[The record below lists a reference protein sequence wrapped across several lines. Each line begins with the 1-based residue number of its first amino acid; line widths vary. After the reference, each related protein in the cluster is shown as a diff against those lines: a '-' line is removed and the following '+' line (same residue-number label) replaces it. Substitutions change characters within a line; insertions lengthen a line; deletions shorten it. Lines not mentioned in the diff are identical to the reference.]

1 MRVCL
6 QFSESLFRQG
16 VRPSAHVHIAERPR
30 TSSPEIGAMLR
41 DAIRITLLPPRVEA
55 LKAKSVRVNRIIM
68 RPRCVGRTAR
78 QLAGTKPDDT
88 AVMVVGDRM
97 LVDLARLSSLAYED
111 QSYVDRAWSVA
122 HGKEVGDIA
131 DPATVQK
138 PTKKVALDPQH
149 LEVLKRVEITP
160 RLFNDGLTDANV
172 YVVEYGGDS
181 SKDGSSIMLIFRGT
195 DSIQD
200 AVCDAD
206 CAVCAFPA
214 KAGVKV
220 HAGFLLQYRALLSR
234 CDAAVKD
241 YTDRHPDTA
250 IHCSGHSLGAA
261 CSTLFALH
269 YGLMGRPVNLTTF
282 GSPRVGNSAL
292 GAAMKDC
299 VVLQPRV
306 KHGSDCVP
314 KVPLEVMDFAHVTSE
329 THIGVSD
336 THPNLPLMSDI
347 PDHAIDLYIRC
358 LVNGT
363 PAAMKHDIP
372 LHKEVVGAIM
382 NSLHR
387 WL

>member
-1 MRVCL
+1 ML
-6 QFSESLFRQG
+6 Q
-16 VRPSAHVHIAERPR
+16 
-30 TSSPEIGAMLR
+30 
-41 DAIRITLLPPRVEA
+41 DAIKVSLSAPLVEA
-55 LKAKSVRVNRIIM
+55 LRTRSVRVNRIIM
-68 RPRCVGRTAR
+68 RPRSTGTVAR
-78 QLAGTKPDDT
+78 QRVGTKPDDT
-88 AVMVVGDRM
+88 AVMAVRDRL

-111 QSYVDRAWSVA
+111 QDYVDRAWSVA
-122 HGKEVGDIA
+122 HGKQVGDIA
-131 DPATVQK
+131 DPATFQK

-149 LEVLKRVEITP
+149 LEVLKRVEIIP

-181 SKDGSSIMLIFRGT
+181 CGDGCIMLIFRGT

-214 KAGVKV
+214 KSGVKV

-234 CDAAVKD
+234 CDVAVKD
-241 YTDRHPDTA
+241 YIDRHPDA
-250 IHCSGHSLGAA
+250 LIHCSGHSLGAA

-299 VVLQPRV
+299 VGLQPRV

-314 KVPLEVMDFAHVTSE
+314 KVPLEVMDYAHVTSE

-347 PDHAIDLYIRC
+347 PDHSIDLYIRC
-358 LVNGT
+358 LANGVPT
-363 PAAMKHDIP
+363 KQDIP

-382 NSLHR
+382 NYLHR